1 MERPVRKRLDFA
13 PGAKSPEASRI
24 SLRVI
29 AEEVGCTRAAVS
41 YALRNDPQVSEKLRD
56 RVQEV
61 AHRLGWRPDAMLA
74 RQMALIRATAKENS
88 LPTLA
93 IVYNKP
99 RSVLAW
105 EHSAR
110 RQLEGACARALE
122 LGYGHNV
129 FNLYEE
135 PLSPARLLSIL
146 RARGIVG
153 VVFIGTLNPS
163 VPKEHLA
170 IGYEFPCS
178 IVGVRYPD
186 IPFHVSI
193 SDHLGLGPIAIHS
206 LLELGY
212 RRPGVVMP
220 RGIEK
225 GLQWGFTGGLAA
237 GLLAVPKEN
246 RLEILYTGNDDLSVM
261 EHDFPAIEK
270 WIRQKKPDV
279 ILSLDTFHL
288 GRFLNQQPKDSRVPH
303 YSLAWDARLAMPGGI
318 DQRFETVGAGGV
330 DLVVG
335 QLHRGECGLPKIPKV
350 LVTPGTWVAAAL
362 PA

>member
-1 MERPVRKRLDFA
+1 M
-13 PGAKSPEASRI
+13 
-24 SLRVI
+24 I

-74 RQMALIRATAKENS
+74 RQMALVRATAKESN
-88 LPTLA
+88 LPTVA

-99 RSVLAW
+99 RAVLAW
-105 EHSAR
+105 EHSTR
-110 RQLEGACARALE
+110 RQLEGACARATE
-122 LGYGHNV
+122 LGYGHNI

-135 PLSPARLLSIL
+135 PLSPPRLLAIL

-153 VVFIGTLNPS
+153 IVFIGTLNPGI
-163 VPKEHLA
+163 PKEHLA
-170 IGYEFPCS
+170 LGYEFPCA
-178 IVGVRYPD
+178 IVGVRYPE

-193 SDHLGLGPIAIHS
+193 SDHLSLGRIAITA

-212 RRPGVVMP
+212 RRPGVVMA

-225 GLQWGFTGGLAA
+225 GLQWGFSGGLYT
-237 GLLAVPKEN
+237 GLVNVPPEN
-246 RLEILYTGNDDLSVM
+246 RLDILYTGNDELGVM
-261 EHDFPAIEK
+261 EQDFPAIEK
-270 WIRQKKPDV
+270 WLRQKKPDA

-288 GRFLNQQPKDSRVPH
+288 VRLLDQLPESQRVPH
-303 YSLAWDARLAMPGGI
+303 FSLAWDARLPMPGGI
-318 DQRFETVGAGGV
+318 DQRFEVVGAGGV

-335 QLHRGECGLPKIPKV
+335 QLHRGESGLPKVPKI
-350 LVTPGTWVAAAL
+350 LMTPGTWVMAEA
-362 PA
+362 PAKQR